1 MNSECLLK
9 SIENLS
15 LLEIDLSPI
24 RDLEKTRIDC
34 ILLALSGVTG
44 FNIELDEIDTF
55 HKAIEEARKLSNS
68 SGRVFHEPY
77 LKVTFTLDHRFEIG
91 NENLNQVKSKIKVAL
106 DKKINI
112 LEISPTDTEE
122 EVLINILDFIND
134 ISEDQLISLH
144 TNRVF
149 KSNAHLVN
157 RTKEAF
163 DKFGSRLL
171 LNVDGATQSNKSD
184 TYDQTIQT
192 IATADI
198 LTKDLKVKE
207 KRKYKKLP
215 IYLSGD
221 INKKTTGLAKLC
233 GIDFCGLS
241 VSADIITSLNAYDHS
256 KGIKDSSYI
265 ENQLPFIVNEL
276 EYFKNLDSKTNE

>member
-1 MNSECLLK
+1 M
-9 SIENLS
+9 
-15 LLEIDLSPI
+15 
-24 RDLEKTRIDC
+24 
-34 ILLALSGVTG
+34 
-44 FNIELDEIDTF
+44 
-55 HKAIEEARKLSNS
+55 
-68 SGRVFHEPY
+68 
-77 LKVTFTLDHRFEIG
+77 
-91 NENLNQVKSKIKVAL
+91 
-106 DKKINI
+106 
-112 LEISPTDTEE
+112 EISPTDTEE

-207 KRKYKKLP
+207 KRKYKK
-215 IYLSGD
+215 YS
-221 INKKTTGLAKLC
+221 
-233 GIDFCGLS
+233 
-241 VSADIITSLNAYDHS
+241 YHS
-256 KGIKDSSYI
+256 SR
-265 ENQLPFIVNEL
+265 
-276 EYFKNLDSKTNE
+276 